1 MGESPTPRAA
11 DLVRRDL
18 GCAAFFG
25 LRNASEHDSD
35 AGRESGPLVTYA
47 WPRIGLRDGT
57 VPVRAIAEVALSAR
71 NQGLP
76 GRTRRS
82 THRNDNPP
90 AANAEHTVKGKQ
102 HERHQA

>member
-1 MGESPTPRAA
+1 M
-11 DLVRRDL
+11 
-18 GCAAFFG
+18 
-25 LRNASEHDSD
+25 
-35 AGRESGPLVTYA
+35 

-90 AANAEHTVKGKQ
+90 AANAEPHRETDKNMNDTKQ
-102 HERHQA
+102 SPEDLAILEQPGFSEFGEDAVS